1 MTGSEQSPLAQ
12 STFAMADRKER
23 VRQLNDD
30 LRRYGRGGIIMLSA
44 GIAALCIDEVRTILD
59 AVSCF
64 EDFTD
69 DNDPYREHDLGLF
82 RHRGE
87 RIMWKIDYFDK
98 DRCYASSDPTNPEL
112 TARVLTVLYASE
124 Y

>member
-1 MTGSEQSPLAQ
+1 MIGRDQTPLANNATQ
-12 STFAMADRKER
+12 PDRNDR
-23 VRQLNDD
+23 IRSLNDN
-30 LRRYGRGGIIMLSA
+30 LRRFGRGGIVMLSA
-44 GIAALCIDEVRTILD
+44 GIAALSIDEVHSILD
-59 AVSCF
+59 EVRCF

-87 RIMWKIDYFDK
+87 RIMWKIDYYDK
-98 DRCYASSDPTNPEL
+98 DRRSASPDPANPL
-112 TARVLTVLYASE
+112 VTSRVLTVLYASE

>member
-1 MTGSEQSPLAQ
+1 MTGSDQSPLAQ
-12 STFAMADRKER
+12 ASTSTPDRKER
-23 VRQLNDD
+23 IRRLNDD
-30 LRRYGRGGIIMLSA
+30 LRRFGRGGIVMLSA
-44 GIAALCIDEVRTILD
+44 GIAAHSIEEVRAILDEVR
-59 AVSCF
+59 CF

-87 RIMWKIDYFDK
+87 RIMWKIDYYDK
-98 DRCYASSDPTNPEL
+98 DRRFASPDPAEPAVTS
-112 TARVLTVLYASE
+112 RVLTVLYASE

>member
-1 MTGSEQSPLAQ
+1 MTGRDQIPPAQ
-12 STFAMADRKER
+12 NTTSSDRKDR
-23 VRQLNDD
+23 IRSLNDD
-30 LRRYGRGGIIMLSA
+30 LRRFGRGGIVMLSA
-44 GIAALCIDEVRTILD
+44 GIAALSIGEVHSILDEVR
-59 AVSCF
+59 CF

-87 RIMWKIDYFDK
+87 RIMWKIDYYDL
-98 DRCYASSDPTNPEL
+98 DRRYASPDPSNPAV
-112 TARVLTVLYASE
+112 TSRVLTVLYASE

>member
-1 MTGSEQSPLAQ
+1 MTGSEKPPFVQCTSA
-12 STFAMADRKER
+12 TADRKTR
-23 VRQLNDD
+23 IRQLNDD
-30 LRRYGRGGIIMLSA
+30 LRRFGRGGIVMLST

-59 AVSCF
+59 AVRCF
-64 EDFTD
+64 EDFSD

-87 RIMWKIDYFDK
+87 RIMWKIDYYDN
-98 DRCYASSDPTNPEL
+98 DRCYASPDPANPEV

>member
-12 STFAMADRKER
+12 TTSPTPDRQER
-23 VRQLNDD
+23 IRRLNDD
-30 LRRYGRGGIIMLSA
+30 LRRFGRGGVVMLSA
-44 GIAALCIDEVRTILD
+44 GIAALSIDEVRTILD
-59 AVSCF
+59 AVRCF

-82 RHRGE
+82 RHKGE
-87 RIMWKIDYFDK
+87 KIMWKIDYYDR
-98 DRCYASSDPTNPEL
+98 DRCYASPDPADASVTS
-112 TARVLTVLYASE
+112 RVLTVLYAAE

>member
-1 MTGSEQSPLAQ
+1 MTGSDQFPLAQ
-12 STFAMADRKER
+12 ATTSMPDRKER
-23 VRQLNDD
+23 IRRLNDD
-30 LRRYGRGGIIMLSA
+30 LRRFGRGGIVMLST
-44 GIAALCIDEVRTILD
+44 GIAAHSIDEVHAILD
-59 AVSCF
+59 EVRCF

-87 RIMWKIDYFDK
+87 RIMWKIDYYDK
-98 DRCYASSDPTNPEL
+98 DRRFASPDPADPAVTS
-112 TARVLTVLYASE
+112 RVLTVLYASE

>member
-1 MTGSEQSPLAQ
+1 MTGRDQIPPAQ
-12 STFAMADRKER
+12 NTTSSDRKDR
-23 VRQLNDD
+23 IRSLNDD
-30 LRRYGRGGIIMLSA
+30 LRRFGRGGIVMLSA
-44 GIAALCIDEVRTILD
+44 GIAALSIGEVHSILDEVR
-59 AVSCF
+59 CF

-87 RIMWKIDYFDK
+87 RIMWKIDYYDL
-98 DRCYASSDPTNPEL
+98 DRRYASPDPANPAV
-112 TARVLTVLYASE
+112 TSRVLTVLYASE

>member
-1 MTGSEQSPLAQ
+1 MTGSEQSPFDQ
-12 STFAMADRKER
+12 STFATVDRKER
-23 VRQLNDD
+23 IRRLNDD
-30 LRRYGRGGIIMLSA
+30 LRRYGRGGIVMLSA

-59 AVSCF
+59 AVRCF